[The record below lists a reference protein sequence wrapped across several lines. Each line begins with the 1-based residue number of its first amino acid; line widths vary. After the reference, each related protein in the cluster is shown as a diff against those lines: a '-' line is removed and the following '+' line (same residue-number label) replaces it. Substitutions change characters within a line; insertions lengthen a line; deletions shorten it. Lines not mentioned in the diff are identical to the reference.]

1 MFMEKGLE
9 FLLKKSIIKDKSGYY
24 NLDSSIDF
32 SSQFWKFLSEVN
44 WIGSDKI
51 LPEGSMAT

>member
-1 MFMEKGLE
+1 MEKGLE

-24 NLDSSIDF
+24 NLDSTIDF

-51 LPEGSMAT
+51 LPEGSIAT